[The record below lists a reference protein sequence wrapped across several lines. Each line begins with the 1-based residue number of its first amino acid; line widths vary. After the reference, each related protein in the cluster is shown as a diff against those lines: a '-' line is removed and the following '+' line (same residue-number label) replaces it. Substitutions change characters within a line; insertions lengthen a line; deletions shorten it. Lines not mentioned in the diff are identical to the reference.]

1 MIPFHA
7 RVFSGES
14 SSVLPRAQRRESQPA
29 KAGAQAL
36 PLDATRSEASVACTL
51 IASGRGASAVM
62 SIAEPVIRN
71 SAPPARVQSAPAL
84 LDTADDISGIF
95 SNLSYRDFLTHE
107 EPIAEEEPGGVGE
120 NVASVADVSDPQQQ
134 PRYHQQQQQQQGRG
148 LPHAASPQVPQRV
161 RCHPPPTTRLA
172 HLGAL
177 SALHVLLAVHAS
189 HARIAL
195 HGHVALAST
204 TNCTRLCA
212 LLAAGAAAAAA
223 AALPAMCVPL
233 FPRPCFLSPLASPL
247 FSLRVCLTC
256 AAVHSHASRLVGW
269 RA

>member
-1 MIPFHA
+1 M
-7 RVFSGES
+7 
-14 SSVLPRAQRRESQPA
+14 
-29 KAGAQAL
+29 
-36 PLDATRSEASVACTL
+36 ACTL

-269 RA
+269 QA